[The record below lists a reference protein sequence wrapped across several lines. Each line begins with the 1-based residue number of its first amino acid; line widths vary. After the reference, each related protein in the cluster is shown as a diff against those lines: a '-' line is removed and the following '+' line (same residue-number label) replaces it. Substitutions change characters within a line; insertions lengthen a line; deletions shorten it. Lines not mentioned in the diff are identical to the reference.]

1 MKRIGNRIAK
11 ENPRNSRI
19 VAFIPLGGAT
29 AAMTSMAAVT
39 TANASCPSA
48 LSLNAKTG
56 VAARRIVRRRKA
68 IDKKLCPARSS
79 EKLVSESSK
88 VANYRTGKTPCQTLS
103 DQVEIRDVT

>member
-1 MKRIGNRIAK
+1 
-11 ENPRNSRI
+11 
-19 VAFIPLGGAT
+19 
-29 AAMTSMAAVT
+29 
-39 TANASCPSA
+39 
-48 LSLNAKTG
+48 

>member
-19 VAFIPLGGAT
+19 VALISLGGAI

-68 IDKKLCPARSS
+68 IDNVRNFCAARAS
-79 EKLVSESSK
+79 EKVLSESLK
-88 VANYRTGKTPCQTLS
+88 VIHYRTEEMQHQTLS
-103 DQVEIRDVT
+103 DWSESGM

>member
-1 MKRIGNRIAK
+1 M

-19 VAFIPLGGAT
+19 ASLMSLGGAI
-29 AAMTSMAAVT
+29 AATTSMAAVT

-79 EKLVSESSK
+79 EKMVSES
-88 VANYRTGKTPCQTLS
+88 
-103 DQVEIRDVT
+103 